1 MCSYCSEP
9 EITAH
14 FLLRCQNH
22 ITSRSKLRKNV
33 YNLDQTLRSYDDEH
47 LIHTLLYGSPK
58 FNFNLN
64 KEIIDL
70 TFAIWKIPKVSMR
83 VCFLH
88 VFRPYWERIRYPQGF
103 SLCEI
108 ERLCVKSFVCFWL
121 LILISLIWG
130 KYVSVIILVALI

>member
-70 TFAIWKIPKVSMR
+70 TFAI
-83 VCFLH
+83 
-88 VFRPYWERIRYPQGF
+88 
-103 SLCEI
+103 
-108 ERLCVKSFVCFWL
+108 
-121 LILISLIWG
+121 
-130 KYVSVIILVALI
+130 